1 MSNILAYIITYV
13 KIKVFLQKSE
23 NVDLKTKN
31 ELFIQP
37 MLLNM
42 GIYF

>member
-1 MSNILAYIITYV
+1 MSNILTHKITYV

-31 ELFIQP
+31 ELFILQ

>member
-1 MSNILAYIITYV
+1 MSNILTHKITYV
-13 KIKVFLQKSE
+13 KIKFFSLMSQNIDVTK
-23 NVDLKTKN
+23 KN

-37 MLLNM
+37 ILLNM